1 MVKNIRTNSD
11 WSASTPMLP
20 AQGPRRLAL
29 YRSLRGLIESGQMKP
44 GDKLPTTRDI
54 AKRFGVSRGAAVA
67 AYEMLVADGFAE
79 ARVGAG
85 TYVAEAVP
93 LLQAVPG
100 PKGIEVQE
108 VSAPLPGALGCSTAD
123 ETTLRIFRMLMNRHL
138 TQPSAR
144 HFHYND
150 PAGSYA
156 LRVEVAA
163 YLKAARG
170 VVCEPDQVIMT
181 AGTQQGLDL
190 AVRAL
195 LKPGDPV
202 WIEDPCYAAARELF
216 DGTGLAV
223 TPINVDGEGID
234 VAAGIAARPDA
245 KAVYVT
251 PSHQYPLG
259 VTLSMARRLSLID
272 WARKAN
278 AYIIEDDYDSEFRF
292 AGPPLSAL
300 QGIDGKGRVIYLGTF
315 SKTLLPGFRF
325 GYLVVP
331 RHLRERVLTIR
342 RLTDRFPSTLAE
354 DALTEFLRDGHFSAH
369 IKRAR
374 KRVKAARDALIDA
387 LRCDRLTV
395 SVPEQGLHLVAE
407 LNGAE
412 DDVALAAE
420 ARAVGFGV
428 KALSPLYHGE
438 TIRRG
443 LVIGFSGFAPDVLA
457 KAARRFVSVL
467 QTLPMPDT
475 IDPDRQHLR

>member
-20 AQGPRRLAL
+20 AKGPRRLAL
-29 YRSLRGLIESGQMKP
+29 YRSLRGLIESGQMRP

-93 LLQAVPG
+93 LVQAAPEAQAVVEA
-100 PKGIEVQE
+100 EVA
-108 VSAPLPGALGCSTAD
+108 APLPGTLGCSTAD

-150 PAGSYA
+150 PAGSFA

-190 AVRAL
+190 AVRTL
-195 LKPGDPV
+195 LKAGDPV

-216 DGTGLAV
+216 EGAGLLV
-223 TPINVDGEGID
+223 TPVPVDGEGID
-234 VAAGIAARPDA
+234 VSAGIAARPEA

-259 VTLSMARRLSLID
+259 VTLSMARRLALID
-272 WARKAN
+272 WARAAN

-300 QGIDGKGRVIYLGTF
+300 QGIDGEGRVIYLGTF

-354 DALTEFLRDGHFSAH
+354 DALTEFLRDGYFSAH

-374 KRVKAARDALIDA
+374 KRVKAARDALVEA
-387 LRCDRLTV
+387 LREGAFHV
-395 SVPEQGLHLVAE
+395 SAPEQGLHLVAE
-407 LNGAE
+407 LAPGA
-412 DDVALAAE
+412 DDVFLARQAKE
-420 ARAVGFGV
+420 AGFGT
-428 KALSPLYHGE
+428 KALSPLYQGPSG
-438 TIRRG
+438 RRG
-443 LVIGFSGFAPDVLA
+443 LVIGFSGFPPEVLGA
-457 KAARRFVSVL
+457 AARRFCASL
-467 QTLPMPDT
+467 G
-475 IDPDRQHLR
+475 

>member
-1 MVKNIRTNSD
+1 MAQKLRTNSD

-85 TYVAEAVP
+85 TYVADAVP
-93 LLQAVPG
+93 LVQAAPAASTVSPLVV
-100 PKGIEVQE
+100 EQE
-108 VSAPLPGALGCSTAD
+108 ARAPLPGALGCSTAD
-123 ETTLRIFRMLMNRHL
+123 ETSLRIFRMLMNRHL
-138 TQPSAR
+138 AKPSAR

-150 PAGSYA
+150 PAGSLA

-202 WIEDPCYAAARELF
+202 WLEDPCYAAARELF
-216 DGTGLAV
+216 EGTGLSVTAV
-223 TPINVDGEGID
+223 PVDGEGID
-234 VAAGIAARPDA
+234 VAAGVAARADA

-259 VTLSMARRLSLID
+259 VTLSMARRLALID
-272 WARKAN
+272 WARQAG
-278 AYIIEDDYDSEFRF
+278 AYILEDDYDSEFRF

-300 QGIDGKGRVIYLGTF
+300 QGIDGEGRVIYLGTF
-315 SKTLLPGFRF
+315 SKTLLPGFRI

-331 RHLRERVLTIR
+331 RHLRERMLTIR

-374 KRVKAARDALIDA
+374 KRVKAARDALVEA
-387 LRCDRLTV
+387 LREGPFAV
-395 SVPEQGLHLVAE
+395 STPEQGLHLVAE
-407 LNGAE
+407 LPPGA
-412 DDVALAAE
+412 DDVSLAK
-420 ARAVGFGV
+420 RAKEIGFGA
-428 KALSPLYHGE
+428 KALSPLYLGVPA
-438 TIRRG
+438 RRG
-443 LVIGFSGFAPDVLA
+443 LVIGFSGFPPEVMAD
-457 KAARRFVSVL
+457 AARRFLSEL
-467 QTLPMPDT
+467 G
-475 IDPDRQHLR
+475 

>member
-1 MVKNIRTNSD
+1 MAKNIRTNSD

-20 AQGPRRLAL
+20 AKGPRRLAL

-93 LLQAVPG
+93 LVLAAPEPQAVVEA
-100 PKGIEVQE
+100 EVQ
-108 VSAPLPGALGCSTAD
+108 APPPGTLGCSTAD

-144 HFHYND
+144 HFQYND

-156 LRVEVAA
+156 LRIEIAA

-170 VVCEPDQVIMT
+170 VVCDPDQVIMT

-190 AVRAL
+190 AVRTL

-216 DGTGLAV
+216 EGAGLSV
-223 TPINVDGEGID
+223 TPVPVDGEGID
-234 VAAGIAARPDA
+234 VSSGIAARPEA

-272 WARKAN
+272 WARQAG

-300 QGIDGKGRVIYLGTF
+300 QGIDGEGRVIYLGTF

-374 KRVKAARDALIDA
+374 KRVKAARDALVEA
-387 LRCDRLTV
+387 LRDGPFQV
-395 SVPEQGLHLVAE
+395 SAPEQGLHLVAE
-407 LNGAE
+407 LPTGA
-412 DDVALAAE
+412 DDILLARQ
-420 ARAVGFGV
+420 AREVGFGT
-428 KALSPLYHGE
+428 KALSPLYQGDAG
-438 TIRRG
+438 RRG
-443 LVIGFSGFAPDVLA
+443 LVIGFSGFPPEVLGA
-457 KAARRFVSVL
+457 AARRFCASL
-467 QTLPMPDT
+467 G
-475 IDPDRQHLR
+475 

>member
-1 MVKNIRTNSD
+1 MAQNLRTNSD
-11 WSASTPMLP
+11 WSASTPVLP
-20 AQGPRRLAL
+20 AKGPRRLAL
-29 YRSLRGLIESGQMKP
+29 YRALRGLIECGQMKP

-54 AKRFGVSRGAAVA
+54 AGRFGISRGAAVA

-93 LLQAVPG
+93 LLQAAAEPQA
-100 PKGIEVQE
+100 IEAQE
-108 VSAPLPGALGCSTAD
+108 AQAPLPGALGCSTAD
-123 ETTLRIFRMLMNRHL
+123 ATTLRIFRMLMNRHL
-138 TQPSAR
+138 TLPSAR

-150 PAGSYA
+150 PAGSLA

-170 VVCEPDQVIMT
+170 VTCEPHQVIMT

-190 AVRAL
+190 AVRTL

-202 WIEDPCYAAARELF
+202 WIENPCYAAARELF
-216 DGTGLAV
+216 EGTGLSV
-223 TPINVDGEGID
+223 TPVPVDGEGID

-259 VTLSMARRLSLID
+259 VTLSMARRLSLIA
-272 WARKAN
+272 WARGAN

-300 QGIDGKGRVIYLGTF
+300 QGIDGEGRVIYVGTF

-374 KRVKAARDALIDA
+374 KRVKAARDALVGA
-387 LRCDRLTV
+387 LSSERLQVT
-395 SVPEQGLHLVAE
+395 VPEQGLHLVVE
-407 LNGAE
+407 LDGAE
-412 DDVALAAE
+412 DDVALARQAG
-420 ARAVGFGV
+420 AVGFGV
-428 KALSPLYHGE
+428 KALSPLYGGPTE
-438 TIRRG
+438 RRG
-443 LVIGFSGFAPDVLA
+443 LVIGFSGFEPPVLA
-457 KAARRFVSVL
+457 QAAQRFVSGL
-467 QTLPMPDT
+467 
-475 IDPDRQHLR
+475 

>member
-1 MVKNIRTNSD
+1 MSQKLRTNSD
-11 WSASTPMLP
+11 WSAATPLLP

-29 YRSLRGLIESGQMKP
+29 YRSLRGLIEGGQMRP

-93 LLQAVPG
+93 LLQAVPL
-100 PKGIEVQE
+100 PSPSVTEEAK
-108 VSAPLPGALGCSTAD
+108 APLPGALGCSTAD

-150 PAGSYA
+150 PAGSLA

-181 AGTQQGLDL
+181 SGTQQGLDL

-202 WIEDPCYAAARELF
+202 WMEDPCYAAASELF
-216 DGTGLAV
+216 NGTELAV
-223 TPINVDGEGID
+223 TPVPVDGQGID
-234 VAAGIAARPDA
+234 VAAGIVARPDA
-245 KAVYVT
+245 RAVYVT

-259 VTLSMARRLSLID
+259 VTLSMARRLALID
-272 WARKAN
+272 WARAAD

-292 AGPPLSAL
+292 SGSPLSAL
-300 QGIDGKGRVIYLGTF
+300 QGIDGEGRVIYLGTF

-331 RHLRERVLTIR
+331 RHVRERVLTVR

-369 IKRAR
+369 VKRAR
-374 KRVKAARDALIDA
+374 KRVKAARDALVEA
-387 LRCDRLTV
+387 LRCERLTV
-395 SVPEQGLHLVAE
+395 SAPEQGLHLVAE
-407 LNGAE
+407 LDGAE
-412 DDVALAAE
+412 DDVALAQQ
-420 ARAVGFGV
+420 ARGAGFGI
-428 KALSPLYHGE
+428 KALSPLYQAE
-438 TIRRG
+438 TQRRG
-443 LVIGFSGFAPDVLA
+443 LVIGFSGFSPDRLG
-457 KAARRFVSVL
+457 KAARDFVA
-467 QTLPMPDT
+467 TLDA
-475 IDPDRQHLR
+475 RRG

>member
-1 MVKNIRTNSD
+1 MQKLRTNSD
-11 WSASTPMLP
+11 WSANTPVLP
-20 AQGPRRLAL
+20 AKGPRRLAL
-29 YRSLRGLIESGQMKP
+29 YRALRGLIESGQMKP

-54 AKRFGVSRGAAVA
+54 AGRFGISRGAAVA

-93 LLQAVPG
+93 LLPG
-100 PKGIEVQE
+100 PPEPQVIEAE
-108 VSAPLPGALGCSTAD
+108 AAKPPLPGALGCSTAD

-150 PAGSYA
+150 PAGSLA

-170 VVCEPDQVIMT
+170 VTCLPDQVIMT

-216 DGTGLAV
+216 EGMGLSV
-223 TPINVDGEGID
+223 TPVPVDGEGID

-259 VTLSMARRLSLID
+259 VTLSMARRLALID
-272 WARKAN
+272 WARATG

-300 QGIDGKGRVIYLGTF
+300 QGIDGEGRVIYVGTF

-374 KRVKAARDALIDA
+374 KRVKAARDALVAA
-387 LRCDRLTV
+387 LRSDRLTV

-407 LNGAE
+407 LDGTE
-412 DDVALAAE
+412 DDVALALQ

-428 KALSPLYHGE
+428 KALSPLYARP
-438 TIRRG
+438 TDRRG
-443 LVIGFSGFAPDVLA
+443 LVVGFSGFEPEVLA
-457 KAARRFVSVL
+457 AAARRFVAGL
-467 QTLPMPDT
+467 
-475 IDPDRQHLR
+475 

>member
-1 MVKNIRTNSD
+1 MAKNKRTNSD
-11 WSASTPMLP
+11 WSASTPVLP

-29 YRSLRGLIESGQMKP
+29 YRSLRGMIESGQLKP

-54 AKRFGVSRGAAVA
+54 AGRFGISRGSAVA
-67 AYEMLVADGFAE
+67 AYDMLVADGFAE

-85 TYVAEAVP
+85 TYVADAVP
-93 LLQAVPG
+93 LVQPVP
-100 PKGIEVQE
+100 
-108 VSAPLPGALGCSTAD
+108 VSPPVVEQDALEPLPGTLGCSTAD

-150 PAGSYA
+150 PAGSLT
-156 LRVEVAA
+156 LRVEIAA

-170 VVCEPDQVIMT
+170 VACEPDQVIIT
-181 AGTQQGLDL
+181 AGTQQALDL

-195 LKPGDPV
+195 LTSGDPV
-202 WIEDPCYAAARELF
+202 WLEDPCYAAARALF
-216 DGTGLAV
+216 ENAGLSI
-223 TPINVDGEGID
+223 TPVPVDRDGID
-234 VAAGIAARPDA
+234 VAAGRRISPAA

-259 VTLSMARRLSLID
+259 VTLSMARRIELIE
-272 WARKAN
+272 WARQAG

-300 QGIDGKGRVIYLGTF
+300 QGIDGAGRVLYVGSF
-315 SKTLLPGFRF
+315 SKTLLPGFRI

-331 RHLRERVLTIR
+331 RALRERLLTIR

-374 KRVKAARDALIDA
+374 RRVRAARDALVEA
-387 LRCDRLTV
+387 LDCPRLKV
-395 SVPEQGLHLVAE
+395 GIPEQGLHLVADLAE
-407 LNGAE
+407 DE
-412 DDVALAAE
+412 DDVALAE
-420 ARAVGFGV
+420 QARGAGFGI
-428 KALSPLYHGE
+428 KALSPLYQAE
-438 TIRRG
+438 TQRRG
-443 LVIGFSGFAPDVLA
+443 LVIGFSGFSPDRLGQ
-457 KAARRFVSVL
+457 AARDFVA
-467 QTLPMPDT
+467 TLDA
-475 IDPDRQHLR
+475 RRG

>member
-1 MVKNIRTNSD
+1 MTQKLRTNSD
-11 WSASTPMLP
+11 WSASTPLLP
-20 AQGPRRLAL
+20 AKGPRRLAL
-29 YRSLRGLIESGQMKP
+29 YRALRGLIESGQMKP

-54 AKRFGVSRGAAVA
+54 AGRFRISRGAAVA
-67 AYEMLVADGFAE
+67 AYDMLVADGFAE

-93 LLQAVPG
+93 LLPRAPEPPV
-100 PKGIEVQE
+100 IEAE
-108 VSAPLPGALGCSTAD
+108 EAKPPLPGALGCSTAD

-150 PAGSYA
+150 PAGSLA

-170 VVCEPDQVIMT
+170 VACEPDQVIMT

-216 DGTGLAV
+216 EGTGLCV
-223 TPINVDGEGID
+223 TPVPVDGEGID
-234 VAAGIAARPDA
+234 VALGIAAAPDA

-259 VTLSMARRLSLID
+259 VTLSMARRLALID
-272 WARKAN
+272 WARGAG

-300 QGIDGKGRVIYLGTF
+300 QGIDGEGRVIYLGTF

-374 KRVKAARDALIDA
+374 KRVKAARDALVAA
-387 LRCDRLTV
+387 LRSDRLTV

-407 LNGAE
+407 LDGAE
-412 DDVALAAE
+412 DDTALVHQ
-420 ARAVGFGV
+420 ARSVGFGV
-428 KALSPLYHGE
+428 KALSPLYAGP
-438 TIRRG
+438 TGRRG
-443 LVIGFSGFAPDVLA
+443 LVVGFSGFEPEVLA
-457 KAARRFVSVL
+457 GAARRFAAGL
-467 QTLPMPDT
+467 
-475 IDPDRQHLR
+475 

>member
-1 MVKNIRTNSD
+1 MHKFIRTNSD
-11 WSASTPMLP
+11 WSANTPVAP

-54 AKRFGVSRGAAVA
+54 SGRFGVSRGVAVA

-93 LLQAVPG
+93 LLQAAPEPQAVVAR
-100 PKGIEVQE
+100 EAQ
-108 VSAPLPGALGCSTAD
+108 APLPGSLGCSTAD

-138 TQPSAR
+138 AKPSAR

-150 PAGSYA
+150 PAGSFA
-156 LRVEVAA
+156 LRVEIAA

-170 VVCEPDQVIMT
+170 VNCEPDQVIMT

-202 WIEDPCYAAARELF
+202 WIEDPCYVAARELF
-216 DGTGLAV
+216 EGTDLSV
-223 TPINVDGEGID
+223 TPVPVDGEGID
-234 VAAGIAARPDA
+234 VAAGIIARPDA

-259 VTLSMARRLSLID
+259 VTLSMTRRLALID
-272 WARKAN
+272 WARGAN

-300 QGIDGKGRVIYLGTF
+300 QGIDGEGRVIYVGTF
-315 SKTLLPGFRF
+315 SKTLLPGFRI

-331 RHLRERVLTIR
+331 RSLRERILTIR

-374 KRVKAARDALIDA
+374 KRVRAARDALVAA
-387 LRCDRLTV
+387 LRSDRLTV

-407 LNGAE
+407 LDAGE
-412 DDVALAAE
+412 DDVALARE

-428 KALSPLYHGE
+428 KALSPLYAGPTE
-438 TIRRG
+438 RRG
-443 LVIGFSGFAPDVLA
+443 LVIGFSGFQPDVLA
-457 KAARRFVSVL
+457 EAAGRFVVGL
-467 QTLPMPDT
+467 
-475 IDPDRQHLR
+475 

>member
-1 MVKNIRTNSD
+1 MHKIIRTNSD
-11 WSASTPMLP
+11 WSANTPVLP

-54 AKRFGVSRGAAVA
+54 AGRFGVSRGVAVA

-93 LLQAVPG
+93 LLQAAPEPQAVVAR
-100 PKGIEVQE
+100 EAQ
-108 VSAPLPGALGCSTAD
+108 APLPGALGCSTAD
-123 ETTLRIFRMLMNRHL
+123 ATTLRIFRMLMNRHL
-138 TQPSAR
+138 AKPSAR

-150 PAGSYA
+150 PAGSFA
-156 LRVEVAA
+156 LRVEIAA

-170 VVCEPDQVIMT
+170 VNCEPDQVIMT

-202 WIEDPCYAAARELF
+202 WIEDPCYVAARELF
-216 DGTGLAV
+216 EGTDLSV
-223 TPINVDGEGID
+223 TPVPVDGEGID
-234 VAAGIAARPDA
+234 VAAGIIARPDA

-259 VTLSMARRLSLID
+259 VTLSMARRLDLID
-272 WARKAN
+272 WARAAG

-300 QGIDGKGRVIYLGTF
+300 QGIDGEGRVIYIGTF
-315 SKTLLPGFRF
+315 SKTLLPGFRI

-331 RHLRERVLTIR
+331 RHLSERILTIR

-354 DALTEFLRDGHFSAH
+354 DALTEFMRDGHFSAH

-374 KRVKAARDALIDA
+374 KRVKAARDTLVAA
-387 LRCDRLTV
+387 LRCDRLEVT
-395 SVPEQGLHLVAE
+395 VPEQGLHLVAE
-407 LNGAE
+407 LDTGE
-412 DDVALAAE
+412 DDVALAAR
-420 ARAVGFGV
+420 ARALGFGV
-428 KALSPLYHGE
+428 KALSPLYAGPTE
-438 TIRRG
+438 RRG
-443 LVIGFSGFAPDVLA
+443 LVIGFSGFKPEVLA
-457 KAARRFVSVL
+457 EVARRFVAGL
-467 QTLPMPDT
+467 
-475 IDPDRQHLR
+475 

>member
-1 MVKNIRTNSD
+1 MAHNLRTNSD
-11 WSASTPMLP
+11 WSANTPVLP
-20 AQGPRRLAL
+20 AKGPRRLAL
-29 YRSLRGLIESGQMKP
+29 YRALRGLIESGQMKP

-54 AKRFGVSRGAAVA
+54 AGRFGISRGAAVA
-67 AYEMLVADGFAE
+67 AYEMLMADGFAE

-93 LLQAVPG
+93 LLPVAPEPQA
-100 PKGIEVQE
+100 IEAE
-108 VSAPLPGALGCSTAD
+108 EAKPPLPGALGCSTAD

-150 PAGSYA
+150 PAGSQA

-170 VVCEPDQVIMT
+170 VDCEPDQVIMT

-190 AVRAL
+190 AVRAI

-216 DGTGLAV
+216 EGTGLAV
-223 TPINVDGEGID
+223 TPVPLDGEGID
-234 VAAGIAARPDA
+234 VAAGIAARPKA

-259 VTLSMARRLSLID
+259 VTLSMARRLALIE
-272 WARKAN
+272 WARGAG

-300 QGIDGKGRVIYLGTF
+300 QGIDGEGRVIYLGTF

-331 RHLRERVLTIR
+331 RALRERVLTIR

-374 KRVKAARDALIDA
+374 KRVRAARDALVEA
-387 LRCDRLTV
+387 LRSDRLMV

-407 LNGAE
+407 LDGTD

-420 ARAVGFGV
+420 ALSVGFGV
-428 KALSPLYHGE
+428 KALSPLYAGP
-438 TIRRG
+438 TTRRG
-443 LVIGFSGFAPDVLA
+443 LVIGFSGFSPEILGA
-457 KAARRFVSVL
+457 AARRFCAL
-467 QTLPMPDT
+467 LG
-475 IDPDRQHLR
+475 

>member
-1 MVKNIRTNSD
+1 MMQKPRTNSD
-11 WSASTPMLP
+11 WSASTPVLP
-20 AQGPRRLAL
+20 ATGPRRLAL
-29 YRSLRGLIESGQMKP
+29 YRSLRGLIEGGQMRP

-54 AKRFGVSRGAAVA
+54 AKRFGISRGAAVA

-93 LLQAVPG
+93 L
-100 PKGIEVQE
+100 VQPAPASSQ
-108 VSAPLPGALGCSTAD
+108 VSPPVMEQDALVPLPGALGCSTAD
-123 ETTLRIFRMLMNRHL
+123 ETSLRIFRMLMNRHL
-138 TQPSAR
+138 AKPSAR

-150 PAGSYA
+150 PSGSLA

-202 WIEDPCYAAARELF
+202 WLEDPCYAAARELF
-216 DGTGLAV
+216 EGTGLSVAPV
-223 TPINVDGEGID
+223 PVDGEGID

-259 VTLSMARRLSLID
+259 VTLSMARRLALID
-272 WARKAN
+272 WARQAG
-278 AYIIEDDYDSEFRF
+278 AYILEDDYDSEFRF

-300 QGIDGKGRVIYLGTF
+300 QGMDGEGRVIYLGTF
-315 SKTLLPGFRF
+315 SKTLLPGFRI

-331 RHLRERVLTIR
+331 RTLRERILTIR

-374 KRVKAARDALIDA
+374 KRVKAARDALVEA
-387 LRCDRLTV
+387 LREGRF
-395 SVPEQGLHLVAE
+395 SVATPEQGLHLVAE
-407 LNGAE
+407 LAPRA
-412 DDVALAAE
+412 DDVSLARRARE
-420 ARAVGFGV
+420 AGFGA
-428 KALSPLYHGE
+428 KALSPLYLAE
-438 TIRRG
+438 PARRG
-443 LVIGFSGFAPDVLA
+443 LVIGFSGFPPEVMAS
-457 KAARRFVSVL
+457 AARRFLSL
-467 QTLPMPDT
+467 LA
-475 IDPDRQHLR
+475 

>member
-1 MVKNIRTNSD
+1 MMAKNIRTNSD

-93 LLQAVPG
+93 LVQAAPEAQAVVEA
-100 PKGIEVQE
+100 EVA
-108 VSAPLPGALGCSTAD
+108 APLPGTLGCSTAD

-190 AVRAL
+190 AVRTL

-216 DGTGLAV
+216 EGAGLSV
-223 TPINVDGEGID
+223 TPVPVNGEGID
-234 VAAGIAARPDA
+234 VSLGIAARPEA

-272 WARKAN
+272 WAREAG

-300 QGIDGKGRVIYLGTF
+300 QGIDGEGRVIYLGTF

-374 KRVKAARDALIDA
+374 KRVRAARDALVEA
-387 LRCDRLTV
+387 LREGPFQV
-395 SVPEQGLHLVAE
+395 SAPEQGLHLVAE
-407 LNGAE
+407 LAPSV
-412 DDVALAAE
+412 DDVLLARQ
-420 ARAVGFGV
+420 ARETGFGT
-428 KALSPLYHGE
+428 KALSPLYQGDAG
-438 TIRRG
+438 RRG
-443 LVIGFSGFAPDVLA
+443 LVIGFSGFPPEVLGA
-457 KAARRFVSVL
+457 AARRFCASL
-467 QTLPMPDT
+467 G
-475 IDPDRQHLR
+475 

>member
-1 MVKNIRTNSD
+1 MRKIIRTNSD
-11 WSASTPMLP
+11 WSANTPVLP

-29 YRSLRGLIESGQMKP
+29 YRSLRWLIESGQMKP

-54 AKRFGVSRGAAVA
+54 AGRFGVSRGVAVA

-93 LLQAVPG
+93 LLQAAPEAHAV
-100 PKGIEVQE
+100 VAQE
-108 VSAPLPGALGCSTAD
+108 AQAPLPGALGCSTAD

-138 TQPSAR
+138 AKPSAR

-150 PAGSYA
+150 PAGSVA
-156 LRVEVAA
+156 LRVEVAT

-170 VVCEPDQVIMT
+170 VICEPDQVIMT

-202 WIEDPCYAAARELF
+202 WIEDPCYVAARELF
-216 DGTGLAV
+216 DGTGLSV
-223 TPINVDGEGID
+223 TPVPVDGEGID
-234 VAAGIAARPDA
+234 VAAGIIARPDA

-272 WARKAN
+272 WARAAG

-300 QGIDGKGRVIYLGTF
+300 QGIDGSGHVIYVGTF
-315 SKTLLPGFRF
+315 SKTLLPGFRI

-331 RHLRERVLTIR
+331 RSLRERILTIR

-374 KRVKAARDALIDA
+374 KRVRAARDALVDA
-387 LRCDRLTV
+387 LGCDRLEVT
-395 SVPEQGLHLVAE
+395 VPEQGLHLVAE
-407 LNGAE
+407 LDERE
-412 DDVALAAE
+412 DDVALAAR

-428 KALSPLYHGE
+428 KALSPLYAGP
-438 TIRRG
+438 TDRRG

-457 KAARRFVSVL
+457 AAAKRFVSGL
-467 QTLPMPDT
+467 
-475 IDPDRQHLR
+475 

>member
-1 MVKNIRTNSD
+1 
-11 WSASTPMLP
+11 MLP
-20 AQGPRRLAL
+20 AKGPRRLAL
-29 YRSLRGLIESGQMKP
+29 YRSLRGLIECGQMKP

-93 LLQAVPG
+93 LVEAAPEAPAVVEE
-100 PKGIEVQE
+100 EVA
-108 VSAPLPGALGCSTAD
+108 APLPGTLGCSTAD

-190 AVRAL
+190 AVRTL
-195 LKPGDPV
+195 LKAGDPV

-216 DGTGLAV
+216 EGAGLSV
-223 TPINVDGEGID
+223 TPVPVDGEGID
-234 VAAGIAARPDA
+234 VASGIAARPEA

-259 VTLSMARRLSLID
+259 VTLSMARRLALID
-272 WARKAN
+272 WARAAN

-300 QGIDGKGRVIYLGTF
+300 QGIDGEGRVIYLGTF

-331 RHLRERVLTIR
+331 RNLRERVLTVR

-374 KRVKAARDALIDA
+374 KRVKAARDALVDA
-387 LRCDRLTV
+387 LGEGPFQVLA
-395 SVPEQGLHLVAE
+395 PEQGLHLVAE
-407 LNGAE
+407 LAPGA
-412 DDVALAAE
+412 DDVALARQARE
-420 ARAVGFGV
+420 AGFGT
-428 KALSPLYHGE
+428 KALSPLYQGQCG
-438 TIRRG
+438 RRG
-443 LVIGFSGFAPDVLA
+443 LVIGFSGFPPEVLGA
-457 KAARRFVSVL
+457 AARRFCTSL
-467 QTLPMPDT
+467 G
-475 IDPDRQHLR
+475 

>member
-1 MVKNIRTNSD
+1 MAKITRTNSD
-11 WSASTPMLP
+11 WSASTPVLP

-29 YRSLRGLIESGQMKP
+29 YRSLRGKIEGGQMRP

-54 AKRFGVSRGAAVA
+54 ARRFGISRGSAVA

-85 TYVAEAVP
+85 TYVADAVP
-93 LLQAVPG
+93 R
-100 PKGIEVQE
+100 VQPAP
-108 VSAPLPGALGCSTAD
+108 VSSPVVEEDARPPLPGALGCSTAD

-138 TQPSAR
+138 IKPSAR

-150 PAGSYA
+150 PAGSLA

-170 VVCEPDQVIMT
+170 VACEPDQVIMT

-202 WIEDPCYAAARELF
+202 WIEDPCYVAAWELF
-216 DGTGLAV
+216 EGAGLSVTAV
-223 TPINVDGEGID
+223 PVDSDGID
-234 VAAGIAARPDA
+234 VAAGLRTCAKA

-259 VTLSMARRLSLID
+259 VTLSMARRLALID
-272 WARKAN
+272 WARQAG

-300 QGIDGKGRVIYLGTF
+300 QGIDGEGRVIYVGTF
-315 SKTLLPGFRF
+315 SKTLLPGFRI

-331 RHLRERVLTIR
+331 RTLRERILTIR

-374 KRVKAARDALIDA
+374 KRVRAARDALVEA
-387 LRCDRLTV
+387 LDCTRLSV
-395 SVPEQGLHLVAE
+395 SVPEQGLHLVAGLE
-407 LNGAE
+407 GSE
-412 DDVALAAE
+412 DDVALAKQ

-428 KALSPLYHGE
+428 KALSPLCHGE
-438 TIRRG
+438 MPRRG
-443 LVIGFSGFAPDVLA
+443 LVIGFSGFEPQVLA
-457 KAARRFVSVL
+457 EAAGRFVSGL
-467 QTLPMPDT
+467 
-475 IDPDRQHLR
+475 

>member
-1 MVKNIRTNSD
+1 
-11 WSASTPMLP
+11 MLP
-20 AQGPRRLAL
+20 AKGPRRLAL

-93 LLQAVPG
+93 LVQAAPEPQAVVEA
-100 PKGIEVQE
+100 EVQ
-108 VSAPLPGALGCSTAD
+108 APLPGTLGCSTAD

-170 VVCEPDQVIMT
+170 VVCEPDQVVMT

-190 AVRAL
+190 AVRTL

-216 DGTGLAV
+216 EGAGLSV
-223 TPINVDGEGID
+223 TPVPVNGEGID
-234 VAAGIAARPDA
+234 VAAGIAARPEA

-259 VTLSMARRLSLID
+259 VTLSMARRLALID
-272 WARKAN
+272 WARAAG

-300 QGIDGKGRVIYLGTF
+300 QGIDGEGRVIYLGTF

-374 KRVKAARDALIDA
+374 KRVKAARDVLVEALWEG
-387 LRCDRLTV
+387 TFEV
-395 SVPEQGLHLVAE
+395 SAPEQGLHLVAE
-407 LNGAE
+407 LAPGA
-412 DDVALAAE
+412 DDVLLARQ
-420 ARAVGFGV
+420 AREVGFGV
-428 KALSPLYHGE
+428 KALSPLYQGQSG
-438 TIRRG
+438 RRG
-443 LVIGFSGFAPDVLA
+443 LVIGFSGFPPEVLRA
-457 KAARRFVSVL
+457 AARRFCASL
-467 QTLPMPDT
+467 G
-475 IDPDRQHLR
+475 

>member
-1 MVKNIRTNSD
+1 MMQKLRTNSD

-20 AQGPRRLAL
+20 AKGPRRLAL
-29 YRSLRGLIESGQMKP
+29 YRALRGLIESGQMKP

-54 AKRFGVSRGAAVA
+54 AGRFGISRGAAVA

-93 LLQAVPG
+93 LLPLLVPE
-100 PKGIEVQE
+100 PQVIEAE
-108 VSAPLPGALGCSTAD
+108 EAKPPLPGALGCSTAD

-150 PAGSYA
+150 PAGSLA

-170 VVCEPDQVIMT
+170 VTCEPDQVIMT

-216 DGTGLAV
+216 EGTGLCV
-223 TPINVDGEGID
+223 TPVPVDGEGID

-259 VTLSMARRLSLID
+259 VTLSMARRLALID
-272 WARKAN
+272 WARATG

-300 QGIDGKGRVIYLGTF
+300 QGIDGSGHVIYVGTF

-331 RHLRERVLTIR
+331 RALRERVLTIR

-374 KRVKAARDALIDA
+374 KRVKAARDALVEA
-387 LRCDRLTV
+387 LRSDRLTV

-407 LNGAE
+407 LDGAE
-412 DDVALAAE
+412 DDGALARE

-428 KALSPLYHGE
+428 KALSPLYHGK
-438 TIRRG
+438 TRRRG
-443 LVIGFSGFAPDVLA
+443 LVVGFSGFEPDVLA
-457 KAARRFVSVL
+457 AAARRFVAGL
-467 QTLPMPDT
+467 
-475 IDPDRQHLR
+475 

>member
-1 MVKNIRTNSD
+1 MQKLRTNSD
-11 WSASTPMLP
+11 WSANTPVLP
-20 AQGPRRLAL
+20 AKGPRRLAL
-29 YRSLRGLIESGQMKP
+29 YRALRGLIESGQMKP

-54 AKRFGVSRGAAVA
+54 AGRFGISRGAAVA

-93 LLQAVPG
+93 LLPLAPEPQV
-100 PKGIEVQE
+100 IEAE
-108 VSAPLPGALGCSTAD
+108 EARPPLPGALGCSTAD

-150 PAGSYA
+150 PAGSLA

-170 VVCEPDQVIMT
+170 VTCEPDQVIMT

-202 WIEDPCYAAARELF
+202 WIEDPCYSAARELF
-216 DGTGLAV
+216 EGTGLSV
-223 TPINVDGEGID
+223 TPVPVDGEGID
-234 VAAGIAARPDA
+234 VTAGIAARPEA

-259 VTLSMARRLSLID
+259 VTLSMARRLALID
-272 WARKAN
+272 WARAAG

-300 QGIDGKGRVIYLGTF
+300 QGIDGEGRVIYVGTF

-331 RHLRERVLTIR
+331 RALRERVLTIR
-342 RLTDRFPSTLAE
+342 RLTDRFPSTLSE

-374 KRVKAARDALIDA
+374 KRVKAARDALVAA

-407 LNGAE
+407 LDGAE
-412 DDVALAAE
+412 DDTALALQ

-428 KALSPLYHGE
+428 KALSPLYAGP
-438 TIRRG
+438 TDRRG
-443 LVIGFSGFAPDVLA
+443 LVVGFSGFEPEVLA
-457 KAARRFVSVL
+457 AAARRFVAAL
-467 QTLPMPDT
+467 
-475 IDPDRQHLR
+475 

>member
-1 MVKNIRTNSD
+1 MAKNNRTNSD
-11 WSASTPMLP
+11 WSANTPLLP

-29 YRSLRGLIESGQMKP
+29 YRSLRGLIESGQMRP
-44 GDKLPTTRDI
+44 GDKLPTTRDV

-93 LLQAVPG
+93 LLQAPPAPRPVE
-100 PKGIEVQE
+100 IEE
-108 VSAPLPGALGCSTAD
+108 ARAPLPGALGCSTAD
-123 ETTLRIFRMLMNRHL
+123 GTTLRIFRMLMNRHL

-150 PAGSYA
+150 PAGSLA

-170 VVCEPDQVIMT
+170 VTCEPDQIIMT

-190 AVRAL
+190 TVRAL

-202 WIEDPCYAAARELF
+202 WIEDPCYVAARDVFEAA
-216 DGTGLAV
+216 GLNITAV
-223 TPINVDGEGID
+223 PVDAEGID
-234 VAAGIAARPDA
+234 VAAGMAARPDA

-259 VTLSMARRLSLID
+259 VTLSMARRLALID
-272 WARKAN
+272 WAREAG

-300 QGIDGKGRVIYLGTF
+300 QGIDGEGRAIYLGTF
-315 SKTLLPGFRF
+315 SKTLLPGFRI

-331 RHLRERVLTIR
+331 RPLRERLLTIR

-374 KRVKAARDALIDA
+374 KRVKAARDALVEA
-387 LRCDRLTV
+387 LDCQRLNITI
-395 SVPEQGLHLVAE
+395 PEQGLHLVAE
-407 LNGAE
+407 LSADE

-428 KALSPLYHGE
+428 KALSPLYAGP
-438 TIRRG
+438 TDRRG
-443 LVIGFSGFAPDVLA
+443 LVVGFSGFEPKVLA
-457 KAARRFVSVL
+457 NAARRFVAGL
-467 QTLPMPDT
+467 
-475 IDPDRQHLR
+475 

>member
-1 MVKNIRTNSD
+1 MMQKPRTNSD
-11 WSASTPMLP
+11 WSASTPVLP
-20 AQGPRRLAL
+20 ATGPRRLAL
-29 YRSLRGLIESGQMKP
+29 YRSLRGLIEGGQMRP

-54 AKRFGVSRGAAVA
+54 AKRFGISRGAAVA

-93 LLQAVPG
+93 LVQPVPASS
-100 PKGIEVQE
+100 Q
-108 VSAPLPGALGCSTAD
+108 VSPPVMEQDALAPLPGALGCSTAD
-123 ETTLRIFRMLMNRHL
+123 ETSLRIFRMLMNRHL
-138 TQPSAR
+138 AKPSAR

-150 PAGSYA
+150 PAGSLA

-202 WIEDPCYAAARELF
+202 WLEDPCYAAARELF
-216 DGTGLAV
+216 EGTGLSV
-223 TPINVDGEGID
+223 TPVPVDREGIN

-259 VTLSMARRLSLID
+259 VTLSMARRLALID
-272 WARKAN
+272 WARQAG
-278 AYIIEDDYDSEFRF
+278 AYILEDDYDSEFRF

-300 QGIDGKGRVIYLGTF
+300 QGMDGGGRVIYLGTF
-315 SKTLLPGFRF
+315 SKTLLPGFRI

-331 RHLRERVLTIR
+331 RTLRERILTIR

-374 KRVKAARDALIDA
+374 KRVRSARDALVEA
-387 LRCDRLTV
+387 LREGPFAV
-395 SVPEQGLHLVAE
+395 SAPEQGLHLVAA
-407 LNGAE
+407 LAPGA
-412 DDVALAAE
+412 DDVSLARRARE
-420 ARAVGFGV
+420 AGFGA
-428 KALSPLYHGE
+428 KALSPLYLAE
-438 TIRRG
+438 PARRG
-443 LVIGFSGFAPDVLA
+443 LVIGFSGFPPEVMAS
-457 KAARRFVSVL
+457 AARRFLSL
-467 QTLPMPDT
+467 LA
-475 IDPDRQHLR
+475 

>member
-1 MVKNIRTNSD
+1 MTQKLGTNSD
-11 WSASTPMLP
+11 WSANTPMLP
-20 AQGPRRLAL
+20 AKGPRRLAL
-29 YRSLRGLIESGQMKP
+29 YRALRGLIESGQMKP

-54 AKRFGVSRGAAVA
+54 AGRFGISRGAAVA

-93 LLQAVPG
+93 LLPVAPEPQV
-100 PKGIEVQE
+100 IEAE
-108 VSAPLPGALGCSTAD
+108 EAKPPLPGALGCSTAD

-150 PAGSYA
+150 PAGSLA
-156 LRVEVAA
+156 LRVEVTA

-170 VVCEPDQVIMT
+170 VNCTPDQVIMT

-202 WIEDPCYAAARELF
+202 WIEDPCYAAARDLF
-216 DGTGLAV
+216 EGTGLSV
-223 TPINVDGEGID
+223 TPVPVDGEGID

-259 VTLSMARRLSLID
+259 VTLSMARRLALID
-272 WARKAN
+272 WAREAG

-300 QGIDGKGRVIYLGTF
+300 QGIDGSGHVIYLGTF

-331 RHLRERVLTIR
+331 RPLSERILTIR

-374 KRVKAARDALIDA
+374 KRVRAARDALVEA
-387 LRCDRLTV
+387 LQCQTLRVT
-395 SVPEQGLHLVAE
+395 VPEQGLHLVAE
-407 LNGAE
+407 LESVE
-412 DDVALAAE
+412 DDVALAAM
-420 ARAVGFGV
+420 ARTVGFGV
-428 KALSPLYHGE
+428 KALSPLYQRG
-438 TIRRG
+438 TGRRG
-443 LVIGFSGFAPDVLA
+443 LVIGFSGFTPEVLA
-457 KAARRFVSVL
+457 DAARRFVSGL
-467 QTLPMPDT
+467 
-475 IDPDRQHLR
+475 

>member
-1 MVKNIRTNSD
+1 MTQKLRTNSD
-11 WSASTPMLP
+11 WSANTPVLP
-20 AQGPRRLAL
+20 ATGPRRLAL
-29 YRSLRGLIESGQMKP
+29 YRSLRGLIEGGQMRP

-54 AKRFGVSRGAAVA
+54 AKRFGISRGAAVA

-93 LLQAVPG
+93 L
-100 PKGIEVQE
+100 VQPAPASSP
-108 VSAPLPGALGCSTAD
+108 VSQPVMEQDARAPLPGALGCSTAD
-123 ETTLRIFRMLMNRHL
+123 ETSLRIFRMLMNRHL
-138 TQPSAR
+138 AKPSAR

-150 PAGSYA
+150 PAGSLA

-202 WIEDPCYAAARELF
+202 WLEDPCYAAARELF
-216 DGTGLAV
+216 EGTGLSV
-223 TPINVDGEGID
+223 TPVPVDDEGID

-259 VTLSMARRLSLID
+259 VTLSMARRLALID
-272 WARKAN
+272 WARQAG
-278 AYIIEDDYDSEFRF
+278 AYILEDDYDSEFRF

-300 QGIDGKGRVIYLGTF
+300 QGMDGEGRVIYLGTF
-315 SKTLLPGFRF
+315 SKTLLPGFRI

-331 RHLRERVLTIR
+331 RALRERLLTIR

-374 KRVKAARDALIDA
+374 KRVKAARDALVDA
-387 LRCDRLTV
+387 LREGPFAV
-395 SVPEQGLHLVAE
+395 AAPEQGLHLVAE
-407 LNGAE
+407 LAPGAN
-412 DDVALAAE
+412 DVSLARRARE
-420 ARAVGFGV
+420 AGFGA
-428 KALSPLYHGE
+428 KALSPLYLAE
-438 TIRRG
+438 PLRRG
-443 LVIGFSGFAPDVLA
+443 LVIGFSGFPPEVMAS
-457 KAARRFVSVL
+457 AARRFLSVL
-467 QTLPMPDT
+467 A
-475 IDPDRQHLR
+475 

>member
-1 MVKNIRTNSD
+1 MAQNLRTNSD
-11 WSASTPMLP
+11 WSASTPVLP
-20 AQGPRRLAL
+20 AKGPRRLAL
-29 YRSLRGLIESGQMKP
+29 YRALRGLIESGQMKP

-54 AKRFGVSRGAAVA
+54 AGRFGISRGAAVA

-93 LLQAVPG
+93 LLQAAPE
-100 PKGIEVQE
+100 PQAIEAQE
-108 VSAPLPGALGCSTAD
+108 AQAPLPGALGCSTAD
-123 ETTLRIFRMLMNRHL
+123 ATTLRIFRMLMNRHL
-138 TQPSAR
+138 TLPSAR

-150 PAGSYA
+150 PAGSLA

-170 VVCEPDQVIMT
+170 VTCEPDHVIMT

-190 AVRAL
+190 AVRTL

-202 WIEDPCYAAARELF
+202 WIENPCYAAARELF
-216 DGTGLAV
+216 EGTGLSV
-223 TPINVDGEGID
+223 TPVPVDGEGID

-259 VTLSMARRLSLID
+259 VTLSMARRLSLIA
-272 WARKAN
+272 WARGAN

-300 QGIDGKGRVIYLGTF
+300 QGIDGEGRVIYVGTF

-374 KRVKAARDALIDA
+374 KRVKAARDALVDA
-387 LRCDRLTV
+387 LSSERLQVT
-395 SVPEQGLHLVAE
+395 VPEQGLHLVAE
-407 LNGAE
+407 LDGEE
-412 DDVALAAE
+412 DDVALARQAG
-420 ARAVGFGV
+420 AVGFGV
-428 KALSPLYHGE
+428 KALSPLYGGPTE
-438 TIRRG
+438 RRG
-443 LVIGFSGFAPDVLA
+443 LVIGFSGFEPPVLA
-457 KAARRFVSVL
+457 QAAQRFVSGL
-467 QTLPMPDT
+467 
-475 IDPDRQHLR
+475 

>member
-1 MVKNIRTNSD
+1 MQKLRTNSD
-11 WSASTPMLP
+11 WSANTPVLP
-20 AQGPRRLAL
+20 AKGPRRLAL
-29 YRSLRGLIESGQMKP
+29 YRALRGLIESGQMKP

-54 AKRFGVSRGAAVA
+54 AGRFGISRGAAVA

-93 LLQAVPG
+93 LLPRAPEPQV
-100 PKGIEVQE
+100 IEAE
-108 VSAPLPGALGCSTAD
+108 AAKPPLPGSLGCSTAD

-150 PAGSYA
+150 PAGSLA

-170 VVCEPDQVIMT
+170 VNCEPDQVIMT

-216 DGTGLAV
+216 EGTGLCV
-223 TPINVDGEGID
+223 TPVNVDGEGID
-234 VAAGIAARPDA
+234 VAAGIAAAPAA

-259 VTLSMARRLSLID
+259 VTLSMARRLALID
-272 WARKAN
+272 WARATG

-300 QGIDGKGRVIYLGTF
+300 QGIDGEGRVIYVGTF

-331 RHLRERVLTIR
+331 RALRERVLTIR

-374 KRVKAARDALIDA
+374 KRVKAARDALVAA
-387 LRCDRLTV
+387 LTSDRLTV

-407 LNGAE
+407 LDSAE
-412 DDVALAAE
+412 DDVRLAHE

-428 KALSPLYHGE
+428 KALSPLYAGPTE
-438 TIRRG
+438 RRG
-443 LVIGFSGFAPDVLA
+443 LVIGFSGFEPEVLA
-457 KAARRFVSVL
+457 AAAQRFVAGL
-467 QTLPMPDT
+467 
-475 IDPDRQHLR
+475 

>member
-1 MVKNIRTNSD
+1 
-11 WSASTPMLP
+11 MLP
-20 AQGPRRLAL
+20 AKGPRRLAL

-93 LLQAVPG
+93 LVQAAPEAPAVVEA
-100 PKGIEVQE
+100 EVQ
-108 VSAPLPGALGCSTAD
+108 APLPGTLGCSTAD

-190 AVRAL
+190 AVRTL

-216 DGTGLAV
+216 EGTELSV
-223 TPINVDGEGID
+223 TPVPVDGEGIN
-234 VAAGIAARPDA
+234 VSSGIAARPEA

-259 VTLSMARRLSLID
+259 VTLSMARRLALID
-272 WARKAN
+272 WARAAN

-300 QGIDGKGRVIYLGTF
+300 QGIDGEGRVIYLGTF

-325 GYLVVP
+325 GYVVVP

-374 KRVKAARDALIDA
+374 KRVKAARDALVEA
-387 LRCDRLTV
+387 LHEGPFQVLA
-395 SVPEQGLHLVAE
+395 PEQGLHLVAE
-407 LNGAE
+407 LAPGA
-412 DDVALAAE
+412 DDVLLARQAKE
-420 ARAVGFGV
+420 AGFGT
-428 KALSPLYHGE
+428 KALSPLYQRPSG
-438 TIRRG
+438 RRG
-443 LVIGFSGFAPDVLA
+443 LVIGFSGFPPEVLGA
-457 KAARRFVSVL
+457 AARRFCASL
-467 QTLPMPDT
+467 G
-475 IDPDRQHLR
+475 

>member
-1 MVKNIRTNSD
+1 MMQKPRTNSD
-11 WSASTPMLP
+11 WSANTPILP

-29 YRSLRGLIESGQMKP
+29 YRSLRDLIESGQMRP

-54 AKRFGVSRGAAVA
+54 SSRFRVSRGAAVA

-85 TYVAEAVP
+85 TYVADAVP
-93 LLQAVPG
+93 LRQAALPAKPILV
-100 PKGIEVQE
+100 EE
-108 VSAPLPGALGCSTAD
+108 ARAPLPGALGCSTAD

-150 PAGSYA
+150 PAGSLA
-156 LRVEVAA
+156 LRVEIAA

-190 AVRAL
+190 AVRTL

-202 WIEDPCYAAARELF
+202 WIEDPCYVAARDVFEAS
-216 DGTGLAV
+216 GLAI
-223 TPINVDGEGID
+223 TPVPVDGEGID
-234 VAAGIAARPDA
+234 VSAGMAAASAA

-272 WARKAN
+272 WARRAG

-300 QGIDGKGRVIYLGTF
+300 QGIDGSGRVIYVGTF
-315 SKTLLPGFRF
+315 SKTLLPGFRI

-331 RHLRERVLTIR
+331 CALRERILTIR

-374 KRVKAARDALIDA
+374 KRVKAARDALVEA

-395 SVPEQGLHLVAE
+395 TVPEQGLHLVAE
-407 LNGAE
+407 LDGAE
-412 DDVALAAE
+412 DDCALAHQ

-428 KALSPLYHGE
+428 KALSPLYAGPTE
-438 TIRRG
+438 RRG
-443 LVIGFSGFAPDVLA
+443 LVVGFSGFQPEVLA
-457 KAARRFVSVL
+457 EAARRFVSGL
-467 QTLPMPDT
+467 
-475 IDPDRQHLR
+475 

>member
-1 MVKNIRTNSD
+1 MAQNLRTNSD
-11 WSASTPMLP
+11 WSASTPVLP
-20 AQGPRRLAL
+20 AKGPRRLAL
-29 YRSLRGLIESGQMKP
+29 YRALRGLIECGQMKP

-54 AKRFGVSRGAAVA
+54 AGRFGISRGAAVA

-93 LLQAVPG
+93 LLQAAAEPQV
-100 PKGIEVQE
+100 IEAQE
-108 VSAPLPGALGCSTAD
+108 AQAPLPGALGCSTAD
-123 ETTLRIFRMLMNRHL
+123 ATTLRIFRMLMNRHL
-138 TQPSAR
+138 TLPSAR

-150 PAGSYA
+150 PAGSLA

-170 VVCEPDQVIMT
+170 VTCEPDQVIMT

-190 AVRAL
+190 AVRTL

-202 WIEDPCYAAARELF
+202 WIENPCYAAARELF
-216 DGTGLAV
+216 EGTGLSV
-223 TPINVDGEGID
+223 TPVPVDGEGID

-259 VTLSMARRLSLID
+259 VTLSMARRLSLIA
-272 WARKAN
+272 WARGAN

-300 QGIDGKGRVIYLGTF
+300 QGIDGEGRVIYVGTF

-374 KRVKAARDALIDA
+374 KRVKAARDALVDA
-387 LRCDRLTV
+387 LSSERLQVT
-395 SVPEQGLHLVAE
+395 VPEQGLHLVAE
-407 LNGAE
+407 LDGEE
-412 DDVALAAE
+412 DDVALARQAG
-420 ARAVGFGV
+420 AVGFGV
-428 KALSPLYHGE
+428 KALSPLYGGPTE
-438 TIRRG
+438 RRG
-443 LVIGFSGFAPDVLA
+443 LVIGFSGFEPPVLA
-457 KAARRFVSVL
+457 QAAQRFVSGL
-467 QTLPMPDT
+467 
-475 IDPDRQHLR
+475 

>member
-1 MVKNIRTNSD
+1 MMQKPRTNSD
-11 WSASTPMLP
+11 WSANTPILP

-29 YRSLRGLIESGQMKP
+29 YRSLRDLIESGQMRP

-54 AKRFGVSRGAAVA
+54 SSRFRVSRGAAVA

-85 TYVAEAVP
+85 TYVADAVP
-93 LLQAVPG
+93 LRQAAPPAQPIVV
-100 PKGIEVQE
+100 EE
-108 VSAPLPGALGCSTAD
+108 ARAPLPGALGCSTAD

-150 PAGSYA
+150 PAGSLA
-156 LRVEVAA
+156 LRVEIAA

-190 AVRAL
+190 AVRTL

-202 WIEDPCYAAARELF
+202 WIEDPCYVAARDVFEAS
-216 DGTGLAV
+216 GLAI
-223 TPINVDGEGID
+223 TPVPVDGEGID
-234 VAAGIAARPDA
+234 VSAGMAAAPAA

-272 WARKAN
+272 WARRAG

-300 QGIDGKGRVIYLGTF
+300 QGIDGSGRVIYVGTF
-315 SKTLLPGFRF
+315 SKTLLPGFRI

-331 RHLRERVLTIR
+331 RALRERILTIR

-374 KRVKAARDALIDA
+374 KRVKAARDALVEA
-387 LRCDRLTV
+387 LAGSPLSV
-395 SVPEQGLHLVAE
+395 SPPEQGLHLLAE
-407 LNGAE
+407 LPAGA
-412 DDVALAAE
+412 DDVTLAKQAI
-420 ARAVGFGV
+420 RAGFGP
-428 KALSPLYHGE
+428 KALSPLYAGPAD
-438 TIRRG
+438 RRG
-443 LVIGFSGFAPDVLA
+443 LVIGFSGFEPQVLA
-457 KAARRFVSVL
+457 EAARRFVDGL
-467 QTLPMPDT
+467 
-475 IDPDRQHLR
+475 

>member
-1 MVKNIRTNSD
+1 MMQKLRTNSD
-11 WSASTPMLP
+11 WSANTPVLP
-20 AQGPRRLAL
+20 AKGPRRLAL
-29 YRSLRGLIESGQMKP
+29 YRALRGLIESGQMKP

-54 AKRFGVSRGAAVA
+54 ASRFGISRGAAVA

-93 LLQAVPG
+93 LLPG
-100 PKGIEVQE
+100 PPEPQVIEAE
-108 VSAPLPGALGCSTAD
+108 EARPPLPGALGCSTAD

-150 PAGSYA
+150 PAGSLA

-170 VVCEPDQVIMT
+170 VTCEPDQVIMT

-202 WIEDPCYAAARELF
+202 WIEDPCYVAARELF
-216 DGTGLAV
+216 DGTGLCV
-223 TPINVDGEGID
+223 TPVPVDGEGID
-234 VAAGIAARPDA
+234 VAAGIAARPEA

-259 VTLSMARRLSLID
+259 VTLSMARRLALID
-272 WARKAN
+272 WARAAG

-300 QGIDGKGRVIYLGTF
+300 QGIDGEGRVIYVGTF

-374 KRVKAARDALIDA
+374 KRVKAARDALVGA
-387 LRCDRLTV
+387 LTSDRLTV

-407 LNGAE
+407 LDGTE
-412 DDVALAAE
+412 DDVALALQ

-428 KALSPLYHGE
+428 KALSPLYARP
-438 TIRRG
+438 TDRRG
-443 LVIGFSGFAPDVLA
+443 LVVGFSGFEPEVLA
-457 KAARRFVSVL
+457 EAARRFVAGL
-467 QTLPMPDT
+467 
-475 IDPDRQHLR
+475 

>member
-1 MVKNIRTNSD
+1 MAQKLRTNSD
-11 WSASTPMLP
+11 WSANRPMLP
-20 AQGPRRLAL
+20 AAGPRRLAL
-29 YRSLRGLIESGQMKP
+29 YKALRGMIESGQMRP

-54 AKRFGVSRGAAVA
+54 AGRFGISRGAAVA

-79 ARVGAG
+79 ARIGAG

-93 LLQAVPG
+93 LVQAAANAPPDGV
-100 PKGIEVQE
+100 EQE
-108 VSAPLPGALGCSTAD
+108 ARAPLPGALGCSTAD

-150 PAGSYA
+150 PAGSLA

-195 LKPGDPV
+195 LRPGDPV

-216 DGTGLAV
+216 DGIGLAV
-223 TPINVDGEGID
+223 TPVPVDGEGID
-234 VAAGIAARPDA
+234 VAAGIAARPQA
-245 KAVYVT
+245 RAVYVT

-272 WARKAN
+272 WARAAG

-300 QGIDGKGRVIYLGTF
+300 QGIDGEGRVIYVGTF
-315 SKTLLPGFRF
+315 SKTLLPGFRI

-331 RHLRERVLTIR
+331 RALRERILTIR

-374 KRVKAARDALIDA
+374 KRVRAARDALVEA
-387 LRCDRLTV
+387 LRSDRLAVT
-395 SVPEQGLHLVAE
+395 VPEQGLHLVAE
-407 LNGAE
+407 LGPDE
-412 DDVALAAE
+412 EDVALARQ

-438 TIRRG
+438 TRRRG
-443 LVIGFSGFAPDVLA
+443 LVIGFSGFPPDVLA
-457 KAARRFVSVL
+457 EAAGRFVS
-467 QTLPMPDT
+467 TL
-475 IDPDRQHLR
+475 R

>member
-1 MVKNIRTNSD
+1 
-11 WSASTPMLP
+11 MLP

-93 LLQAVPG
+93 LVQAAPEAPAVVEA
-100 PKGIEVQE
+100 EVQ
-108 VSAPLPGALGCSTAD
+108 APLPGTLGCSTAD
-123 ETTLRIFRMLMNRHL
+123 EATLRIFRMLMNRHL

-190 AVRAL
+190 AVRTL

-216 DGTGLAV
+216 EGAGLSV
-223 TPINVDGEGID
+223 TPVPVDGEGVD
-234 VAAGIAARPDA
+234 VALGIAARPEA

-259 VTLSMARRLSLID
+259 VTLSMARRLALID
-272 WARKAN
+272 WAREAN

-300 QGIDGKGRVIYLGTF
+300 QGIDGEGRVIYLGTF

-374 KRVKAARDALIDA
+374 KRVKAARDALVEA
-387 LRCDRLTV
+387 LRDGPFQI
-395 SVPEQGLHLVAE
+395 SAPEQGLHLVAE
-407 LNGAE
+407 LAPGT
-412 DDVALAAE
+412 DDVALARQ
-420 ARAVGFGV
+420 AREVGFGT
-428 KALSPLYHGE
+428 KALSPLYQAQSG
-438 TIRRG
+438 RRG
-443 LVIGFSGFAPDVLA
+443 LVIGFSGFPPEVLGA
-457 KAARRFVSVL
+457 AARRFCASL
-467 QTLPMPDT
+467 G
-475 IDPDRQHLR
+475 